1 MPPRNQWLSTLL
13 ASALLVAAGHASAA
27 SPVPQR
33 YGVFE
38 EPLLATGK
46 PGAEEQAA
54 LAYAIKTYRQERA
67 VGDTDAVQGFLNAHP
82 QTVWRASLWLEI
94 GLANRHSARYSD
106 AISAFVQA
114 REAAANQPLL
124 RAVEARALSEQLAL
138 ETRLGH
144 QQEVQTLLKEA
155 ERLALSAA
163 DVPAVSQAEQ
173 GLWNMQNNP
182 QSTFQCGWLALKALW
197 NTQGI
202 QTGAQPGLAM
212 EPNRPGY
219 TLQQLVEIAA
229 QQKQPMRAVY
239 QSGVS
244 NIQLP
249 AVAHLKSGH
258 YATLL
263 AFEQGRYRVADPIA
277 EGELWMS
284 PASLQ
289 AESSGYFLM
298 PEKAALLA
306 SNARDVQPLEAQS
319 IRGAGVTSSSD
330 PRGTSANCDCTG
342 TGAAGSSS
350 GSNAAAGNGGG
361 TPGFNANGMP
371 VYSISPMLI
380 SLTLRDT
387 PLSYTPPLGRAM
399 NFTLSYNQLDPDQP
413 TTFSYSNV
421 GPKWSHNWIGYV
433 QDNPTS
439 AGANVL
445 LYLPSG
451 FGRLY
456 TGYSS
461 STGAFRPEA
470 QTGAQ
475 LVRIAG
481 TPVTY
486 ERRFNDGSKD
496 IYAASDNAVA
506 YPRRI
511 FLSRRVDAHG
521 NAVTLNYDSQLRLS
535 QVTDAVGQAMTFSY
549 ANSAF
554 PLQVTSVADAFGRSA
569 SIGYDASG
577 RLSSITDA
585 VGMSSSVAYTGS
597 SNSVEALTTP
607 YGTTRFVTGQAGMQR
622 WINVTDPNGNTSRME
637 FANSVSGIPFSESQV
652 PAGVGVFNSYVNSRN
667 TFYWDAQ
674 TYKTAGAD
682 YTKALIYHW
691 THVSNGGSLTSV
703 TADSLESIKYPLENR
718 IWYRHPSDTGG
729 GSGILNVPTSVA
741 RVLSDGTTQLTSS
754 TYNALGKITRK
765 VEPDGRR
772 TDYVYATNLVDVTKI
787 TRVFAGVT
795 TVESFTYD
803 TQHNV
808 LTHTDAATGVTR
820 YTYNS
825 AGQLLT
831 ITDPRNAVTTYTYE
845 NGYRTSMTDGSGHVS
860 TYTYDAVGRLAS
872 VTAEGQGTTSYTY
885 DGLNRL
891 LQTTDGL
898 GGKTILTYNKLDIA
912 SERDPN
918 GNVTTYTYDGMR
930 NRLTATDALNRT
942 TTYTYYAN
950 GLPATTTDP
959 RGQITTWVRDLE
971 GRVTAQNQTPGTA
984 STTTT
989 TASLSAPG
997 KSQQLNASMVDSL
1010 SLASLTGQ
1018 NKGPDA
1024 LRDPLN
1030 FTRYSYDPQGRSLGQ
1045 AITSN

>member
-13 ASALLVAAGHASAA
+13 ASALMVAAGHAGASA
-27 SPVPQR
+27 PTPQR
-33 YGVFE
+33 YGVFA
-38 EPLLATGK
+38 EPLLAAGQ
-46 PGAEEQAA
+46 PSAEEQAA
-54 LAYAIKTYRQERA
+54 LAYAIKAYRQERE
-67 VGDTDAVQGFLNAHP
+67 VGDTDAIQAFLNAHP
-82 QTVWRASLWLEI
+82 DTVWRASLWLEV

-106 AISAFVQA
+106 AISAFARA
-114 REAAANQPLL
+114 REAAASQPLL
-124 RAVEARALSEQLAL
+124 RAIETRALSEQLAL

-144 QQEVQTLLKEA
+144 RPQVQALLKEA

-182 QSTFQCGWLALKALW
+182 QRTFQCGWLALKALW

-202 QTGAQPGLAM
+202 RAAEQPGVAM

-229 QQKQPMRAVY
+229 QQQHPMRAIY
-239 QSGVS
+239 QPLTAG
-244 NIQLP
+244 IQLP

-263 AFEQGRYRVADPIA
+263 AFEQGRYRVADPVV

-289 AESSGYFLM
+289 AESSGYFLV

-306 SNARDVQPLEAQS
+306 SNARAVQAPEAQG
-319 IRGAGVTSSSD
+319 IRGAGVTTSSD
-330 PRGTSANCDCTG
+330 PRGVSANCDCTG

-421 GPKWSHNWIGYV
+421 GQKWSHNWIGFV
-433 QDNPTS
+433 QDNPT
-439 AGANVL
+439 AEGASVL

-456 TGYSS
+456 TDYNSA
-461 STGAFRPEA
+461 TGTFRPEA

-496 IYAASDNAVA
+496 VYAASDNAVA

-511 FLSRRVDAHG
+511 FLSRRVDAQG
-521 NAVTLNYDSQLRLS
+521 NAVTLSYDNQFRLS

-554 PLQVTSVADAFGRSA
+554 PLQVTRVADAFGRSA

-597 SNSVEALTTP
+597 SNSIEALTTP
-607 YGTTRFVTGQAGMQR
+607 YGTTQFVTGQAGMQR
-622 WINVTDPNGNTSRME
+622 WINITDPNGNTSRME
-637 FANSVSGIPFSESQV
+637 FANAVSGIPFSESQV
-652 PAGVGVFNSYVNSRN
+652 PAGISNFNAYVNSRN

-674 TYKTAGAD
+674 AYKTVGAD
-682 YTKALIYHW
+682 YSKALIYHW
-691 THVSNGGSLTSV
+691 THVTSGTGLSDV

-718 IWYRHPSDTGG
+718 IWYSHPNDVPG
-729 GSGILNVPTSVA
+729 GSGILNVPTTVA
-741 RVLSDGTTQLTSS
+741 RVLSDGSTQITRNTYNAQGKLTSS
-754 TYNALGKITRK
+754 I
-765 VEPDGRR
+765 EPDGRR
-772 TDYVYATNLVDVTKI
+772 TDYVYAGNQIDVLSI
-787 TRVFAGVT
+787 TRVLAGVT
-795 TVESFTYD
+795 TVDSYTYD

-808 LTHTDAATGVTR
+808 LTHTDAANGVTR

-825 AGQLLT
+825 AGQVLT
-831 ITDPRNAVTTYTYE
+831 VTDPRNAVTRYTYE
-845 NGYRTSMTDGSGHVS
+845 NGYRTSMTDGSGHVT

-891 LQTTDGL
+891 LQTTDAL

-912 SERDPN
+912 TERDPK

-971 GRVTAQNQTPGTA
+971 GRVTAQNQTPGAASITTGTA
-984 STTTT
+984 SV
-989 TASLSAPG
+989 SAPG
-997 KSQQLNASMVDSL
+997 KSQQLNAALVGSL
-1010 SLASLTGQ
+1010 SLASLSGQ

-1030 FTRYSYDPQGRSLGQ
+1030 LTRYSYDPQGRSLGQ